1 MARTLLPPPPKKEL
15 AVVAVLALGVVFSAI
30 LSALIISLFFF
41 QYRLYS
47 RASGQTRTPHPA
59 PYRSDTLWS
68 IGQTM
73 PAQTACAHC
82 RTIGFVRWEYVIT
95 GTTSRTIYY

>member
-41 QYRLYS
+41 Q
-47 RASGQTRTPHPA
+47 
-59 PYRSDTLWS
+59 
-68 IGQTM
+68 
-73 PAQTACAHC
+73 
-82 RTIGFVRWEYVIT
+82 
-95 GTTSRTIYY
+95 